1 MTRVG
6 TNFWLKM
13 GNFFLENLFQ
23 ILKKPFDVK
32 RSSDS
37 KCASLMSVARREVHE
52 FWGFMRQKSF
62 KIDLL
67 KRFQKVP
74 ADFHIYGVSR
84 HDKPDYDKIIWR
96 RRTEQSEIGVFP
108 VILGDFG
115 AWSDSWG
122 INTFSY
128 LTSLTCWN
136 TSNLSVQS
144 IDPIFASHS
153 IWLQELLTPII

>member
-1 MTRVG
+1 M
-6 TNFWLKM
+6 
-13 GNFFLENLFQ
+13 
-23 ILKKPFDVK
+23 VK
-32 RSSDS
+32 TFTAESDI
-37 KCASLMSVARREVHE
+37 C
-52 FWGFMRQKSF
+52 
-62 KIDLL
+62 
-67 KRFQKVP
+67 
-74 ADFHIYGVSR
+74 GVSW
-84 HDKPDYDKIIWR
+84 HDKPDYEKISGR
-96 RRTEQSEIGVFP
+96 RGTEQSEIGVFP

-136 TSNLSVQS
+136 TSSLSVQS